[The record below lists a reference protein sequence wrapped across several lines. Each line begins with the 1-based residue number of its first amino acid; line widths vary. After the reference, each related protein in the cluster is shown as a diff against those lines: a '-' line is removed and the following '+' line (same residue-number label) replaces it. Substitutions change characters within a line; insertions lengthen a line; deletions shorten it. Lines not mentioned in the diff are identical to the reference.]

1 MYACMVVYVQALV
14 EEKRSAVDE
23 LLSQMG
29 RQRGEAEQQQLI
41 ASKEQAKADEVRVC
55 VRVCMY
61 VCMYVCM
68 CACMY
73 VYAA

>member
-1 MYACMVVYVQALV
+1 MHVCMYACMVVCMQALV

-61 VCMYVCM
+61 VCVC
-68 CACMY
+68 
-73 VYAA
+73 AA